1 MIMKMLRSLS
11 LALALSLCAA
21 PAFAEDGVLNISY
34 VKSPFN
40 LQMMVMK
47 DQQMLEKKLAPK
59 GIKVKWHDI
68 DSGAQQATAMAS
80 GALDVGGVLNTTSVQ
95 MANGEGNPVII
106 IAGASRPTDVFGLVG
121 QEGASKSFKDLKG
134 KTIAGPKGTVLHQ
147 LLVAGLAKEGLSIR
161 DVKFVQMGIPQGF
174 SALMSGKVDAA
185 LIAAGALVKAEQAG
199 KPIIATA
206 SGLVTPI
213 LAMCA
218 SQKFIDEQPE
228 LLKDVIEVQDAAYD
242 WVMANHDAAIALGAK
257 EQGISIEDAQKLYDW
272 SHYTKRLSEADIKS
286 MDEDLKFLLENGMMR
301 NSVETRS
308 FILDSA
314 LEPAAK

>member
-272 SHYTKRLSEADIKS
+272 SHYTKRLNEADIKS